1 MIYVSIY
8 LSIQVG
14 SEGFLKILPIYMEHL
29 LSPTLTASQFA
40 TEVHHI
46 NGEGKDAAQDQSC
59 LVPLAGGGEGIHQ
72 DALAVLHADVPQG
85 RLFQFRIAFLELLD
99 DAPDV
104 RQRAGPAVAF
114 GTQAFHRCRPE
125 ADRMVLVLD
134 GVQPQGNDFPASVDS
149 ANFVTQGLLDFQYQ
163 PGCLNQSNGFT
174 LQERGSNISQ
184 FIRFRC
190 FSHIGS
196 RVVTN
201 TGLTKKAF
209 LIVKREE
216 DVSLH
221 IRFFCFY

>member
-1 MIYVSIY
+1 MLWQSSTLMFRRGVCSSSGLLFLSFWMMLLMSVS
-8 LSIQVG
+8 
-14 SEGFLKILPIYMEHL
+14 
-29 LSPTLTASQFA
+29 
-40 TEVHHI
+40 
-46 NGEGKDAAQDQSC
+46 
-59 LVPLAGGGEGIHQ
+59 VP
-72 DALAVLHADVPQG
+72 
-85 RLFQFRIAFLELLD
+85 
-99 DAPDV
+99 
-104 RQRAGPAVAF
+104 GPAVAF

-125 ADRMVLVLD
+125 ANRMVLVLD

-209 LIVKREE
+209 LIVKKNYVFYRKTHNQQGYVVTSDFFDPIGKIKVPEKQWE
-216 DVSLH
+216 KCWKPAAFLNSVRKAAGTLIPVKSVPWRNAGPVS
-221 IRFFCFY
+221 